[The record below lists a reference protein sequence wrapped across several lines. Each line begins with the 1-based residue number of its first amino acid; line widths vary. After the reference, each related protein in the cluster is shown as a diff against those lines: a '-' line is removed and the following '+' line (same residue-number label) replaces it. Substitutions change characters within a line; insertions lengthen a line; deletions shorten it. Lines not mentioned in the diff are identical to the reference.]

1 MEEDAIKQIGHR
13 LKGLRDI
20 YDVTP
25 DEMAKICE
33 TSTEHY
39 LKIENG
45 EADPSVYRMSRIA
58 KHFGIDLNVL
68 LFDEEPRMDTYSL
81 VRKNQG
87 LCAARN
93 KNYMYQSLA
102 SGFKGRKVD
111 PFLVKVNP
119 LEEGKNY
126 NKNSH
131 GGQEFDIV
139 IDGTLEL
146 TLEDKVLT
154 LTAGDSIYFDA
165 TRQHCMRAVG
175 DEPVTFLCVII

>member
-1 MEEDAIKQIGHR
+1 
-13 LKGLRDI
+13 
-20 YDVTP
+20 
-25 DEMAKICE
+25 
-33 TSTEHY
+33 
-39 LKIENG
+39 
-45 EADPSVYRMSRIA
+45 
-58 KHFGIDLNVL
+58 
-68 LFDEEPRMDTYSL
+68 
-81 VRKNQG
+81 
-87 LCAARN
+87 
-93 KNYMYQSLA
+93 
-102 SGFKGRKVD
+102 
-111 PFLVKVNP
+111 VNP